1 MKFSSKAGPA
11 VFAGIFVLSLSA
23 CDRIKSLWK
32 SEDAAGPAS
41 GTLAQPASPPA
52 GAKIEAAIP
61 GASRTVETPKA
72 DEDSMLA
79 EKVKSALGD
88 DPDLKLLAID
98 AAAAG
103 GAVTLYGTANTL
115 ANREKAARVASGVPG
130 VKSVRNQLV
139 IVAGS

>member
-1 MKFSSKAGPA
+1 MKYSVVSTLAA
-11 VFAGIFVLSLSA
+11 VALVLGLSG

-32 SEDAAGPAS
+32 SEGAAAPAAGTP
-41 GTLAQPASPPA
+41 AQPVPEPA
-52 GAKIEAAIP
+52 EAKIEAAKP
-61 GASRTVETPKA
+61 GSSRSLEMPKA
-72 DEDSMLA
+72 DEDAALA
-79 EKVKSALGD
+79 AKVKSALGD
-88 DPDLKLLAID
+88 DPDLRLLAID